1 MTTAIWWI
9 RRDMRLADNKALQ
22 SAARV
27 GDVIPLFVV
36 DPTFAQS
43 GRARQAFMYA
53 NLRSL
58 NESMGGALVL
68 KHGDPVVE
76 VVACAREAGAS
87 SVHIASDFAPYGMRR
102 DAAVES
108 ALMAND
114 ITLVHADSPYCVNP
128 GTVLKDD
135 GTPVKVFTP
144 FFRRWSTHEVTS
156 AVESSVSYAHGLV
169 PSAEIPVVDSS
180 ALHLPVAGEAATWDR
195 WESWSPEAL
204 ALYKEDRNNPGI
216 DGTSRLSA
224 QLRFGVVHPRQLIAQ
239 LDGSAGAEVFR
250 SELAWREFYADVLF
264 HQPLTAWQNLQKK
277 MDVLPIDT
285 SDAAKLKFETFCAA
299 QTGYPIVDAG
309 IRQMLATG
317 WMHNRVRMIVA
328 SFLVKDLHVPWQW
341 GAKFF
346 MKHLVD
352 GDIASNNH
360 GWQWT
365 AGTGTD
371 ASPYYR
377 VFNPT
382 TQSAKF
388 DPTGSYLREWVP
400 EIAALDNASIHE
412 PSSLGL
418 LAPEGYPAP
427 MVDHAVERNESLA
440 RYKAVSGK

>member
-27 GDVIPLFVV
+27 GDVVPLFVI
-36 DPTFAQS
+36 DPAFAKS
-43 GRARQAFMYA
+43 GRARQAFMYE

-68 KHGDPVVE
+68 KLGDPIAE
-76 VVACAREAGAS
+76 VLACAREVGAT

-102 DAAVES
+102 DAEVEAVLS
-108 ALMAND
+108 AND
-114 ITLVHADSPYCVNP
+114 IGLVHADSPYCVNP
-128 GTVLKDD
+128 GVVRKDD

-144 FFRRWSTHEVTS
+144 FFRRWSTHEVVS
-156 AVESSVSYAHGLV
+156 AVESDVAYARGLAR
-169 PSAEIPVVDSS
+169 SAELPVVDSS
-180 ALHLPVAGEAATWDR
+180 SLHLPVAGEAATWER
-195 WESWSPEAL
+195 WESWSTAAL
-204 ALYKEDRNNPGI
+204 SSYKDDRNNPGV

-224 QLRFGVVHPRQLIAQ
+224 QLRFGVVHPRQLITQ

-277 MDVLPIDT
+277 MDVLPVDT
-285 SDAAKLKFETFCAA
+285 SEAAQKKFETFCAA

-341 GAKFF
+341 GARFF

-388 DPTGSYLREWVP
+388 DPTGSYLREWIP
-400 EIAALDNASIHE
+400 EIAALDNASIHD

-427 MVDHAVERNESLA
+427 MVDHAAERNESLA

>member
-22 SAARV
+22 SAARI
-27 GDVIPLFVV
+27 GDVVPLFVI
-36 DPTFAQS
+36 DPVFAQS
-43 GRARQAFMYA
+43 GLARQSFMYA
-53 NLRSL
+53 NLREL
-58 NESMGGALVL
+58 NELMGGALVL
-68 KHGDPVVE
+68 KMGDPITE
-76 VVACAREAGAS
+76 VIGCAREVGAA
-87 SVHIASDFAPYGMRR
+87 SVHIASDFAPYGQRR
-102 DAAVES
+102 DADVEAVLAS
-108 ALMAND
+108 DDIAL
-114 ITLVHADSPYCVNP
+114 IRADSPYCVDP

-135 GTPVKVFTP
+135 GTPLKVFTP
-144 FFRRWSTHEVTS
+144 FFRRWGTHEVTS
-156 AVESSVSYAHGLV
+156 AVEAPVTYAHGLAH
-169 PSAEIPVVDSS
+169 SAEIPPIDSS
-180 ALHLPVAGEAATWDR
+180 LRLPIAGEAATWAR
-195 WESWSPEAL
+195 WESWSATAL
-204 ALYKEDRNNPGI
+204 SSYKEDRNNPGV

-224 QLRFGVVHPRQLIAQ
+224 QLRFGVVHPRQLLAC
-239 LDGSAGAEVFR
+239 LDGSSGAEVFR

-264 HQPLTAWQNLQKK
+264 HQPHTAWQNLQKK

-285 SDAAKLKFETFCAA
+285 GAEAKQKFAAFCAA

-400 EIAALDNASIHE
+400 EIADLDNVSIHD

-418 LAPEGYPAP
+418 LAPAGYPAP
-427 MVDHAVERNESLA
+427 MVDHSLERIESLA

>member
-27 GDVIPLFVV
+27 GDVVPLFVI
-36 DPTFAQS
+36 DPAFVNS
-43 GRARQAFMYA
+43 GLARQTFMYD
-53 NLRSL
+53 NLRAL
-58 NESMGGALVL
+58 NEAMNGALVL
-68 KHGDPVVE
+68 KVGDPVVE
-76 VVACAREAGAS
+76 VLACAREVGAQ
-87 SVHIASDFAPYGMRR
+87 SVHIAADFAPYGMRR
-102 DAAVES
+102 DIEVES
-108 ALMAND
+108 VLKNAD
-114 ITLVHADSPYCVNP
+114 ISLVRADSPYCVNP

-135 GTPVKVFTP
+135 GTPLKVFTP
-144 FFRRWSTHEVTS
+144 FFRRWGTFEVVS
-156 AVESSVSYAHGLV
+156 AIEAPVTYAQGVAQSAGFPPIQSSSLR
-169 PSAEIPVVDSS
+169 
-180 ALHLPVAGEAATWDR
+180 LPIAGEAATWAR
-195 WESWSPEAL
+195 WESWSATAL
-204 ALYKEDRNNPGI
+204 SSYKDDRNNPGV

-224 QLRFGVVHPRQLIAQ
+224 QLRFGVIHPRQLLAH
-239 LDGSAGAEVFR
+239 LDGSSGAEVFR

-277 MDVLPIDT
+277 MDVLPLDT
-285 SDAAKLKFETFCAA
+285 SAEAQQKFETFCAA

-400 EIAALDNASIHE
+400 EIADLDDSSIHE

-418 LAPEGYPAP
+418 LAPAGYPAP
-427 MVDHAVERNESLA
+427 MVDHAAERIESLA

>member
-22 SAARV
+22 SAARI
-27 GDVIPLFVV
+27 GDVIPLFVI
-36 DPTFAQS
+36 DPTFTNS
-43 GRARQAFMYA
+43 GHARQSFMYD
-53 NLRSL
+53 NLRAL
-58 NESMGGALVL
+58 NEAMAGALIL
-68 KHGDPVVE
+68 KAGDPVTQVI
-76 VVACAREAGAS
+76 ACAREVGAT
-87 SVHIASDFAPYGMRR
+87 SVHIASDFAPYGMSR
-102 DAAVES
+102 DAEVEAS
-108 ALMAND
+108 LATVDIAL
-114 ITLVHADSPYCVNP
+114 VRADSPYCVDP

-135 GTPVKVFTP
+135 GTPLKVFTP
-144 FFRRWSTHEVTS
+144 FFRRWSTYEVTS
-156 AVESSVSYAHGLV
+156 AIEAPVTYARGLTKSEEFPSVTTSSLR
-169 PSAEIPVVDSS
+169 
-180 ALHLPVAGEAATWDR
+180 LPIAGEAATWAR
-195 WESWSPEAL
+195 WESWSSTAL
-204 ALYKEDRNNPGI
+204 SSYKEDRNNPGV

-224 QLRFGVVHPRQLIAQ
+224 QLRFGVIHPRQLVAH
-239 LDGSAGAEVFR
+239 LDGSSGAEVFR

-277 MDVLPIDT
+277 MDVLPID
-285 SDAAKLKFETFCAA
+285 SGAEAKQKFDVFCSA

-328 SFLVKDLHVPWQW
+328 SFLVKDLHLPWQW

-400 EIAALDNASIHE
+400 EIADLDNSSIHD

-418 LAPEGYPAP
+418 LAPAGYPTP
-427 MVDHAVERNESLA
+427 MVDHAVERIESLA
-440 RYKAVSGK
+440 RYKSVSGK